1 MERSRTAAKMAAS
14 LIAALAIAGCGF
26 EEDKSVGSGPTVT
39 FYAFNEPGGAFEKAL
54 NDCSEQS
61 NGRYSLEYN
70 RLPTDADQ
78 QRELVVRRL
87 AAEDSDIDIIGMDVI
102 WTAEFAEAGWILPWE
117 GERAAEARKGKLD
130 GPLRTAEYNGQ
141 LWAAPFTTNTQLLWY
156 RKDRVKELPKNYTW
170 DDLIDIAHE
179 NGSSI
184 EVQAARYEGY
194 TVWVNSLIASAGG
207 SLVDEQGNVKVDDSA
222 ERAAEI
228 IKRVADEAAPAGM
241 SNNKEDQARLGFES
255 GRSDFE
261 VNYTF
266 VWASA
271 GELGGDFQKNM
282 GYARYPRVDSDKPSR
297 VTLGGINLGIGAYSK
312 HPDLAFEAAQCLAN
326 PENQIV
332 AAELGGLAPTT
343 EALYDDPKVKK
354 AFPFG
359 DLMRQ
364 SLDEGVPRPVTP
376 AYADVSLAIQKTF
389 HPPDGIDPGSVVDE
403 LRDKLDKAA
412 EGKIF

>member
-1 MERSRTAAKMAAS
+1 MAAG
-14 LIAALAIAGCGF
+14 LLAAVAVLAGCGF
-26 EEDKSVGSGPTVT
+26 EEEGGAGTGETIT
-39 FYAFNEPGGAFEKAL
+39 FYAFNEPGGAFEKAI
-54 NDCSEQS
+54 DTCSKES
-61 NGRYSLEYN
+61 NGRYSIEYN

-78 QRELVVRRL
+78 QRELVARRL
-87 AAEDSDIDIIGMDVI
+87 AAEDSDIDIVAMDVI
-102 WTAEFAEAGWILPWE
+102 WTAEFAEAGWIKPWE
-117 GERAAEARKGKLD
+117 GERAARAREGKLD
-130 GPLRTAEYNGQ
+130 GPLRTAEYKGQ

-170 DDLIDIAHE
+170 DDIIDIAAE
-179 NGSSI
+179 NGTGI

-194 TVWVNSLIASAGG
+194 TVWINSLIASAGG
-207 SLVDEQGNVKVDDSA
+207 SLVDEEGNVRVDDSA

-241 SNNKEDQARLGFES
+241 SNNKEDQARLGFEE
-255 GRSDFE
+255 GRSDFQ

-271 GELGGDFQKNM
+271 AEAGLQKNM
-282 GYARYPRVDSDKPSR
+282 GYARYPRVDKDKPSK
-297 VTLGGINLGIGAYSK
+297 VTLGGINLGIGEFSK
-312 HPDLAFEAAQCLAN
+312 NPDLAFEAAECIAK

-343 EALYDDPKVKK
+343 EALYEDPKVKE

-364 SLDEGVPRPVTP
+364 SLDEGVPRPVNP
-376 AYADVSLAIQKTF
+376 AYADISLAIQKTF
-389 HPPDGIDPGSVVDE
+389 HPPDGIDPGSVVEE
-403 LRDKLDKAA
+403 LEEKLDKAA
-412 EGKIF
+412 EGKLF

>member
-1 MERSRTAAKMAAS
+1 
-14 LIAALAIAGCGF
+14 
-26 EEDKSVGSGPTVT
+26 
-39 FYAFNEPGGAFEKAL
+39 
-54 NDCSEQS
+54 
-61 NGRYSLEYN
+61 
-70 RLPTDADQ
+70 
-78 QRELVVRRL
+78 
-87 AAEDSDIDIIGMDVI
+87 MDVI

-117 GERAAEARKGKLD
+117 GERAAVAKNGKLA
-130 GPLRTAEYNGQ
+130 GPLKTAEYQGK
-141 LWAAPFTTNTQLLWY
+141 LWADPFTSNTQLLWY
-156 RKDRVKELPKNYTW
+156 RKDRVKELPKHYTW
-170 DDLIDIAHE
+170 DDLIDIAHD

-194 TVWVNSLIASAGG
+194 TVWINSLIASAGG
-207 SLVDEQGNVKVDDSA
+207 SLVDENGDVKVDDTA

-228 IKRVADEAAPAGM
+228 VKRVADEAAPEGM

-282 GYARYPRVDSDKPSR
+282 GFARYPRVDRDKPSR

-312 HPDLAFEAAQCLAN
+312 HPDLAFEAAQCIAQKK
-326 PENQIV
+326 NQVI
-332 AAELGGLAPTT
+332 AAELGGLAPSS
-343 EALYDDPKVKK
+343 ESLYDNPKVKK

-364 SLDEGVPRPVTP
+364 SIDQGVPRPVSP
-376 AYADVSLAIQKTF
+376 AYSDISLAIQKTF
-389 HPPDGIDPGSVVDE
+389 HPPDGIDPGSVVDD
-403 LRDKLDKAA
+403 LKDKLDKAA